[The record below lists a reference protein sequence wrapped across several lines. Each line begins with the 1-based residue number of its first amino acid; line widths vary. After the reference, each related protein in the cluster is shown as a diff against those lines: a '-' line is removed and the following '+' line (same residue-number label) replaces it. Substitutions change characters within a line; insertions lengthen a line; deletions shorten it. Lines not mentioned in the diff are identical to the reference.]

1 MVNLD
6 KFPTRRIVMSV
17 QTQRRLFTVKEYHL
31 MSEAGVF
38 GEDDRVE
45 LIEGEIIQMAAI
57 GTRHA
62 TCVRR
67 LIRQFRQLPEESAIL
82 DVQNPIQLTERTE
95 PQPDVVLLEPRADYY
110 ATAHPIPSEVLLL
123 VEVSDSTIDFDRNV
137 KVANYAR
144 SGIQEVWLWDLEA
157 NCLEVYRDPTENGY
171 TSIQRFERG
180 EIVLPLAFPDFQVS
194 VDLILG

>member
-1 MVNLD
+1 
-6 KFPTRRIVMSV
+6 MSV

-38 GEDDRVE
+38 GENDRVE
-45 LIEGEIIQMAAI
+45 LIEGEIIEMAAI

-62 TCVRR
+62 SCVKR
-67 LIRQFRQLPEESAIL
+67 LIRQFRQIPEEIAIL
-82 DVQNPIQLTERTE
+82 GVQDPIQLTERTE

-123 VEVSDSTIDFDRNV
+123 VEVSDSTIDFDRDV
-137 KVANYAR
+137 KVPNYAR

-157 NCLEVYRDPTENGY
+157 NCLEVYREPMANGY
-171 TSIQRFERG
+171 SSVQRLERG
-180 EIVLPLAFPDFQVS
+180 EIVAPLAFPDFQVS
-194 VDLILG
+194 VDSILG

>member
-1 MVNLD
+1 
-6 KFPTRRIVMSV
+6 MSV
-17 QTQRRLFTVKEYHL
+17 QTQRWLFTVQEYHL
-31 MSEAGVF
+31 MNEAGVF

-62 TCVRR
+62 SCVKR
-67 LIRQFRQLPEESAIL
+67 LIAVFYDLERRRAIIG
-82 DVQNPIQLTERTE
+82 VQDPIQLTERTE
-95 PQPDVVLLEPRADYY
+95 PQPDVVLLQPRADYY
-110 ATAHPIPSEVLLL
+110 ETAHPIPSEVLLL
-123 VEVSDSTIDFDRNV
+123 VEVSDSTVNFDRDV
-137 KVANYAR
+137 KVPNYAR

-157 NCLEVYRDPTENGY
+157 NRLEVYREPTANGY

-180 EIVLPLAFPDFQVS
+180 EIVAPLAFPDFQVS

>member
-1 MVNLD
+1 
-6 KFPTRRIVMSV
+6 MSV
-17 QTQRRLFTVKEYHL
+17 QTQRWLFTVKEYHL
-31 MSEAGVF
+31 MNEAGVF

-62 TCVRR
+62 SCVNRLARR
-67 LIRQFRQLPEESAIL
+67 FSLIPEDLATFAI
-82 DVQNPIQLTERTE
+82 QNPIQLTERTE

-123 VEVSDSTIDFDRNV
+123 VEVSDSTIDFDRDV
-137 KVANYAR
+137 KVPNYAR

-157 NCLEVYRDPTENGY
+157 NYLEVYREPTANGY

-180 EIVLPLAFPDFQVS
+180 EIVSPLAFPDFQVS